1 MNDYLPT
8 QPGTQ
13 VRLDVELPRRT
24 SRALWRHI
32 TRHAILRRQPGWGCA
47 YCGLPP
53 SIPAS
58 DLLQLAA
65 QPAATR
71 AGAAELANPATAWEV
86 AYCLDDWG
94 ESQIV
99 RAESEPE
106 AAWLAALELA
116 DRGFSDRIGFVAVY
130 PARVSCACGDPALF
144 GFHSARE
151 CKEWP
156 EGPGQP
162 GYRWTAPPG

>member
-65 QPAATR
+65 QPAAARSGTSIDLTPR
-71 AGAAELANPATAWEV
+71 QIKVYNWWDVYELVDGPAVQCPDCEQRSPDLANPWQLACWVE
-86 AYCLDDWG
+86 
-94 ESQIV
+94 QHQ
-99 RAESEPE
+99 AE
-106 AAWLAALELA
+106 
-116 DRGFSDRIGFVAVY
+116 
-130 PARVSCACGDPALF
+130 C
-144 GFHSARE
+144 
-151 CKEWP
+151 
-156 EGPGQP
+156 PG
-162 GYRWTAPPG
+162 